1 LKEIA
6 CVLTVILALALFGV
20 FVESA
25 AGNFKPYPGPEITA
39 VSPSQNGVYNLPSIP
54 LMVNVTTFRFD
65 PTPAWEGIAWLNYS
79 LDGKPE
85 AAASITSAGE
95 GTNGDGRIEM
105 ANGVLSGMQDGP
117 HTVYIRGNT
126 TFSKYPA
133 IPETSFSL
141 TVYFRVDTGH
151 PTLKVLSPL
160 QGETYSSPNVTLNF
174 AVDEPVGWAGYSVDG
189 GPGVTSRINTTLTGL
204 SYRTHVLRVY
214 ANDSA
219 GNECFSPTIAFTVKD
234 TEPPVI
240 SVLSDRRKYNV
251 SSVPLEFAV
260 DENFAWL
267 SYSLDGQS
275 NVTIAGN
282 VTLTGL
288 PSGTHSLRVY
298 ANDTS
303 GNMGVSESF
312 EFTIADGGESQ
323 FQGLLP
329 ILLFAFVIVAAVAVA
344 VLVFLRKRRRGSQ
357 ESLNEGWQLFR
368 RTHVLMRSITKS
380 IFIPEFRG
388 LK

>member
-1 LKEIA
+1 MKEIA

-39 VSPSQNGVYNLPSIP
+39 VSPSQNGVYNLLSIP

-85 AAASITSAGE
+85 AAASITSVGE
-95 GTNGDGRIEM
+95 GTNGDGHIEM

-141 TVYFRVDTGH
+141 TIYFRVDTVH

-160 QGETYSSPNVTLNF
+160 QGETYTSPNVTLNF

-189 GPGVTSRINTTLTGL
+189 GPVVTSRINTTLTGL

-219 GNECFSPTIAFTVKD
+219 GNECFSPTIAFAVKD
-234 TEPPVI
+234 DDPPVI
-240 SVLSDRRKYNV
+240 SILSEVGKYNG
-251 SSVPLEFAV
+251 STVPLEFVV
-260 DENFAWL
+260 DKNVSWL
-267 SYSLDGQS
+267 GYSLDGQE
-275 NVTIAGN
+275 NVTLTGN
-282 VTLTGL
+282 TTLTGL
-288 PSGTHSLRVY
+288 PSGPHSLRVY
-298 ANDTS
+298 AIDAY
-303 GNMGVSESF
+303 GNEGVSESF
-312 EFTIADGGESQ
+312 DFSIVSNGA
-323 FQGLLP
+323 FPILFLIP
-329 ILLFAFVIVAAVAVA
+329 ILLIVSSAVGAV
-344 VLVFLRKRRRGSQ
+344 VYLKKRRTSGGGVVK
-357 ESLNEGWQLFR
+357 N
-368 RTHVLMRSITKS
+368 
-380 IFIPEFRG
+380 P
-388 LK
+388 